1 MALTYNTATGY
12 TQSSTSSL
20 TRKLWDKLLHN
31 QVQNK
36 LFWKDMIGKD
46 KGGEDSIDESVVNAP
61 IVEKTDLRKNR
72 GDNITLQ
79 LHKVLVSGDETAAAY
94 LDAGKTGTQQLVDNE
109 ATISA
114 YYMDVPVDL
123 YRHGVL
129 IQGEMAEQRNPA
141 DLQKAANDMLSV
153 HLAKRLDD
161 GVFTAFY
168 GKFSPNVWRGG
179 SKTGVAHPNRMYG
192 KNKAALTDVDANDVL
207 DTDVLERAS
216 TSVVVNNIAPVSFE
230 GKGSFGLVIHPYG
243 MRTLRADTEFKDSVR
258 QAYPRSKDNPIFTRA
273 DGVKY
278 ADFYI
283 MEDNRISS
291 EKLWTNAAS
300 SNAIGTVNAATVG
313 AGMTATDI
321 RMNIIFGA
329 NSIGRAFARESF
341 IRRRKEDDYGNLIG
355 FGGGYI
361 YGDIRADWTPDGGG
375 TAVNQSSFLLSTYSP
390 NPQSNVSTIWS

>member
-1 MALTYNTATGY
+1 MALDYDTAVGY
-12 TQSSTSSL
+12 TQSSTSSV
-20 TRKLWDKLLHN
+20 TKKLWDSLLHK
-31 QVQNK
+31 QVQAK

-46 KGGEDSIDESVVNAP
+46 KGGEDSIEADSINYP
-61 IVEKTDLRKNR
+61 IVEKTDLRKSR

-94 LDAGKTGTQQLVDNE
+94 LDAGMTGTQQLVDNE
-109 ATISA
+109 AKLSA

-123 YRHGVL
+123 YRHGFL

-141 DLQKAANDMLSV
+141 DLQKSGNEALSV

-161 GVFTAFY
+161 GIFIAFY

-179 SKTGVAHPNRMYG
+179 SKTGVAHPNRIFG

-207 DTDVLERAS
+207 DTDVLERVA
-216 TSVVVNNIAPVSFE
+216 VALVVNKIAPVSFE
-230 GKGSFGLVIHPYG
+230 GEASYGLCVHPYG
-243 MRTLRADTEFKDSVR
+243 MKTLRADSNWKDAV
-258 QAYPRSKDNPIFTRA
+258 QLALPRSAKNPIFTRA
-273 DGVKY
+273 DGQRY
-278 ADFYI
+278 AGIYV
-283 MEDNRISS
+283 MEDPRIST

-300 SNAIGTVNAATVG
+300 SNAISTVNAATVG

-321 RMNIIFGA
+321 RMNVVFGSNA
-329 NSIGRAFARESF
+329 IGRAFAKESF

-390 NPQSNVSTIWS
+390 NPSSNVSAIWT